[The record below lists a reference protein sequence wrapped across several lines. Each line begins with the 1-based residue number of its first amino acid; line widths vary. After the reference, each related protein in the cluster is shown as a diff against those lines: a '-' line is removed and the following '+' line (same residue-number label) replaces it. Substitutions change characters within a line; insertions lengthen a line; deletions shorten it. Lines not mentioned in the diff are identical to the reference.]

1 MNPSIPCD
9 DDSIDDDGGYVASRA
24 DGLGGLV
31 SNARRLRLR
40 MPVG

>member
-1 MNPSIPCD
+1 MNLSIPCD
-9 DDSIDDDGGYVASRA
+9 DDGSIDDDGGYVASRA

-31 SNARRLRLR
+31 L